1 MDVVQVCTYAGV
13 LLLGFLVGVIFGIVR
28 FGGDPPVG
36 VLKIRYDEPEED
48 PYIFLELWEEAGD
61 ITKKSTVNL
70 VVSTTEST
78 AESYIARKQ

>member
-1 MDVVQVCTYAGV
+1 MDVVQVCMYAGV
-13 LLLGFLVGVIFGIVR
+13 LILGFLMGTIFGIVR

-36 VLKIRYDEPEED
+36 VLKIRHDEPEED

-70 VVSTTEST
+70 IVSVTEST
-78 AESYIARKQ
+78 AENYIAPK